1 MLRLCLSLSF
11 NRYVK
16 NGYLAT
22 VPNMLGATQ
31 ATVNH
36 DGWSVS
42 GFGLSLPFR
51 AQQSSIVMS
60 TITPKTP

>member
-16 NGYLAT
+16 NGCLAT

-36 DGWSVS
+36 DGWSVL
-42 GFGLSLPFR
+42 GFGVSF
-51 AQQSSIVMS
+51 
-60 TITPKTP
+60 